1 MKVFFKNRLQK
12 EHKRWLG
19 ATVICA
25 LAALLF
31 SKDLSEKPLA
41 YYIIQPFEFL
51 KKEQDN
57 PFSMIFTIFKTK
69 DCLIVLRE

>member
-12 EHKRWLG
+12 EHKRWLS

-31 SKDLSEKPLA
+31 SNDFSGKPLVN
-41 YYIIQPFEFL
+41 YIIQPFEFL
-51 KKEQDN
+51 KNEQDN
-57 PFSMIFTIFKTK
+57 PFSMIFTIFKPK